1 MEFEIC
7 PAKINQKFIAV
18 STLPYQVRLTILSQG
33 FNVDVKEQS
42 IKQTKLNLWR
52 TKAIIAWQ
60 ALFLWTV
67 MGFLDGNDDA
77 SSAVSQQ
84 TSAAKETIK
93 TSAKAAATSKAS
105 ADDNND
111 KATSAVAAI
120 TSAPQTSKAAETSV
134 ATAATSETLGSN
146 SSNGVAD
153 TVSTCVNQGLDSA
166 GCRSGRAANEG
177 AIIGGEPFLQEV
189 CWRC

>member
-1 MEFEIC
+1 
-7 PAKINQKFIAV
+7 
-18 STLPYQVRLTILSQG
+18 
-33 FNVDVKEQS
+33 
-42 IKQTKLNLWR
+42 
-52 TKAIIAWQ
+52 
-60 ALFLWTV
+60 
-67 MGFLDGNDDA
+67 MGFLDSNDDA
-77 SSAVSQQ
+77 ISAIFQQ
-84 TSAAKETIK
+84 TSAAVETIK

-111 KATSAVAAI
+111 KATSAAAAV

-134 ATAATSETLGSN
+134 AAAATSETSRSN

-166 GCRSGRAANEG
+166 GCQSGRAANEG